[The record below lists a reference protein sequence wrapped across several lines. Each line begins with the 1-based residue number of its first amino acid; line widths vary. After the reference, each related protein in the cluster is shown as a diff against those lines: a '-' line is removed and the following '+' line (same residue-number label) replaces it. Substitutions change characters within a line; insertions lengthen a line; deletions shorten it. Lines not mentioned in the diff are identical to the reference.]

1 MAIRPPLTATVR
13 GGQGKP
19 DRDEEMTVRWSNK
32 EMETDRRSTLTIIA
46 PYKVFGRRHVETIH
60 ALMQPASEKRQGTK
74 SRSVV
79 QATVR
84 RARSRMRPQLGRY
97 GMDIAKWGKYLLA
110 HV

>member
-46 PYKVFGRRHVETIH
+46 PYKEQSADAVPLE
-60 ALMQPASEKRQGTK
+60 AAMQG
-74 SRSVV
+74 
-79 QATVR
+79 
-84 RARSRMRPQLGRY
+84 
-97 GMDIAKWGKYLLA
+97 
-110 HV
+110 